1 MLRSGMTV
9 MDEAQAP
16 WADAD
21 ELADHYTAHCWD
33 TNCASIPE
41 YDASA
46 RATIR
51 DGIRF
56 TYDDRASGRPRIG
69 YFDPETE
76 LLTVLRGDG
85 ARILTHFGPED
96 GEDYVLGL
104 PNSSYG
110 RP

>member
-1 MLRSGMTV
+1 MV

-16 WADAD
+16 WADAE
-21 ELADHYTAHCWD
+21 ELADHYAAHRWD
-33 TNCASIPE
+33 TNCTGILE

-51 DGIRF
+51 DGVRF

-69 YFDPETE
+69 YFDPETG

-85 ARILTHFGPED
+85 ARILTHFGPEN
-96 GEDYVLGL
+96 GEDYVLSL
-104 PNSSYG
+104 PNSSY
-110 RP
+110 RRH